1 MLGTK
6 KEPAGGASPAAPAG
20 QQGLNAILDKGTQYE
35 GKLTFEGAVLI
46 NGKFSGEIT
55 SKDHLIVGEH
65 GLVSGEIQVG
75 SIQISGEVSG
85 TVRAAQRVDIL
96 STGKFRGD
104 LFAAP
109 QALRIEAGALFDGTC
124 KMDRQGAAV
133 AAPPKAKTA

>member
-1 MLGTK
+1 MLGAK
-6 KEPAGGASPAAPAG
+6 KEPMSGNPPSAAG

-85 TVRAAQRVDIL
+85 TIRAAQRVDIL
-96 STGKFRGD
+96 STGKFRGE

-109 QALRIEAGALFDGTC
+109 QALRIEAGALFYGTC
-124 KMDRQGAAV
+124 KMDRP
-133 AAPPKAKTA
+133 AAPAAGAP